1 MCGITGF
8 VSRRYNEV
16 HLKQMTDFISH
27 RGPDADGVFFNEED
41 GIGLGHRR
49 LSIIDLSEAANQ
61 PFYSANKRYVL
72 IFNGEIYN
80 YKEVARKYNITP
92 KTSSDTEIV
101 VEAYARVGVKCLQD
115 FNGMFSLAIW
125 DNEEKELF
133 LARDRFGKKPMLYYH
148 NSEELVF
155 ASELKTFFRLDIEKQ
170 IQVQAL
176 QDYFFLEY
184 VPTGQTIIKGIRKL
198 ENGHYLKFS
207 NGRLKIERYYD
218 LLDKLNPL
226 ENLSEQKAINEF
238 EELLSSSIALRQIS
252 DVPIGAFLSGGTD
265 SSLICAI
272 FQKQNASPINT
283 FTIGFDVEDY
293 DETKSAEAVAQQIHS
308 NHKVFSLNDKDS
320 IGIVDRLPKIYD
332 EPFAAPSCI
341 PTYLVCKK
349 ARQEVT
355 VAMSGDGGDEL
366 FMGYGYYFSYQTLRK
381 IFRYDLKLGRRILTP
396 ILEAIGGKYERGARL
411 FKQNENKKLWFH
423 TWSEEQGM
431 FSEKEIGKLTGRY
444 YEHSSMKDSWER
456 VSKLRVHDFEKI
468 SLFDINNYLANN
480 LLYKVDS
487 ASMAN
492 SLEVRNPYLDYRLVE
507 YSVNLPLR
515 YKVDGKT
522 QKYLMKKT
530 LERYIPKEM
539 VYRKKWGFPA
549 PVGDWL
555 YKDLGYLIDTWL
567 SRGQL
572 QKHGLFNA
580 DFVERLLK
588 EFKTGKKFHYKRIW
602 AIIVFQMWYA
612 TYFESK

>member
-1 MCGITGF
+1 
-8 VSRRYNEV
+8 
-16 HLKQMTDFISH
+16 
-27 RGPDADGVFFNEED
+27 
-41 GIGLGHRR
+41 
-49 LSIIDLSEAANQ
+49 
-61 PFYSANKRYVL
+61 
-72 IFNGEIYN
+72 
-80 YKEVARKYNITP
+80 
-92 KTSSDTEIV
+92 
-101 VEAYARVGVKCLQD
+101 
-115 FNGMFSLAIW
+115 
-125 DNEEKELF
+125 
-133 LARDRFGKKPMLYYH
+133 
-148 NSEELVF
+148 
-155 ASELKTFFRLDIEKQ
+155 
-170 IQVQAL
+170 
-176 QDYFFLEY
+176 
-184 VPTGQTIIKGIRKL
+184 
-198 ENGHYLKFS
+198 
-207 NGRLKIERYYD
+207 
-218 LLDKLNPL
+218 
-226 ENLSEQKAINEF
+226 
-238 EELLSSSIALRQIS
+238 
-252 DVPIGAFLSGGTD
+252 
-265 SSLICAI
+265 
-272 FQKQNASPINT
+272 
-283 FTIGFDVEDY
+283 
-293 DETKSAEAVAQQIHS
+293 
-308 NHKVFSLNDKDS
+308 LNDKDS

-381 IFRYDLKLGRRILTP
+381 IFRYDLKLGRLILTH